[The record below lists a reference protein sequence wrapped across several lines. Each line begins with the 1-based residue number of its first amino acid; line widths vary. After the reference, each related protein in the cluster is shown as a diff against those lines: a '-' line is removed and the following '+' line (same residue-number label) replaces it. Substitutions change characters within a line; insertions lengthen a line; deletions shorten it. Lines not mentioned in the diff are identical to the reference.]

1 MKIYVNAYDLF
12 EHFNE
17 RVLEIYYRK
26 WFVFD
31 ILYNDNLADNPDDIW
46 IRLAGDGEVL
56 KNRVEFLKERGIRIK
71 EVG

>member
-46 IRLAGDGEVL
+46 IRLAAT
-56 KNRVEFLKERGIRIK
+56 ERY
-71 EVG
+71 